1 VRSHSPP
8 PRDAAGLLR
17 AARGTTLR
25 RIAGLTG
32 QFEELV
38 AASAGSNA
46 DDEHDP
52 EGATIASERSQLDS
66 LVREAREQLAE
77 IDAAEDRLAQ
87 GRYGLCETCGLPIA
101 LGRLEARPTAR
112 NCIACASDGARR
124 LRRSP

>member
-8 PRDAAGLLR
+8 PRDAAGLLQ
-17 AARGTTLR
+17 AARATTLR
-25 RIAGLTG
+25 QIAGLTG

-38 AASAGSNA
+38 AASVGSNA

-52 EGATIASERSQLDS
+52 EGATIAFERSQLDS
-66 LVREAREQLAE
+66 LVRRARAQLAE

-87 GRYGLCETCGLPIA
+87 GRYGLCETCRLPIA

-112 NCIACASDGARR
+112 TCIACASDGARR
-124 LRRSP
+124 PRRSP